1 MIRHIWSVLCS
12 QSVIDAQSNNVS
24 LFNVIE
30 QLTVVMKKTI
40 IPEGKIPLLPISLE
54 LVTLWERGELEQGGS
69 QGHVAVDVLD
79 PTGKR
84 LGGQDINVDVSV
96 ARRCRSKLAF
106 GGIPVTTSGRYIM
119 RVSIREDADD
129 QPRVVAEV
137 PLEVSVAYESDTLS
151 PGELSSIAPSDR

>member
-69 QGHVAVDVLD
+69 RAMWRSTSLD

-84 LGGQDINVDVSV
+84 LGGQDINVDVSA
-96 ARRCRSKLAF
+96 ARRCRTKLAF
-106 GGIPVTTSGRYIM
+106 GGIPSLPLDATLCACLFAKMQTTNQ
-119 RVSIREDADD
+119 VSLLR
-129 QPRVVAEV
+129 
-137 PLEVSVAYESDTLS
+137 S
-151 PGELSSIAPSDR
+151 P